1 MNSTHRE
8 FVMYL
13 MRDCKQVSLLFTN
26 VEGWKVPDTTKDPY
40 VTSLHIG
47 TEGGSTIAHSVV
59 SRFIFL

>member
-1 MNSTHRE
+1 
-8 FVMYL
+8 MYL